1 MPNFPER
8 NARLRSDARW
18 KRSTAEAFEDQ
29 LRVALIQPGDS
40 VIINKEAV
48 IHAIRQAEAGYGEK
62 GGTAVQK
69 DFDSPLAMM
78 DELLQGRFL
87 F

>member
-1 MPNFPER
+1 MPNFSER
-8 NARLRSDARW
+8 NARLRSDVRW
-18 KRSTAEAFEDQ
+18 KHSTAEAFEDQ
-29 LRVALIQPGDS
+29 IQPGDS